1 MVALKPIPWLLF
13 LCLLPLSSSGDNVP
27 AHGPAHGDL
36 FAQSAVQA
44 LSRDF
49 RRPEV
54 SFLLLD
60 AQSGELLA
68 SRWEY
73 PATPIPMGSL
83 VKPFTALAYGEQYGF
98 AFPSY
103 ECRGTASGCWRP
115 RGHGRLNL
123 ESAIAHSCNAYFA
136 MLAARLN
143 VHQLSL
149 VTTQFDLEPPAD
161 NASPAAF
168 AGIGREWTISPLRL
182 ARAYLEL
189 ARRRDQPGVRDIING
204 MALSA
209 RLGTGAAVGR
219 ALPQSPAL
227 VKTGTAP
234 CTHAKRAPGDGFALA
249 MWPVD
254 APRILLL
261 VRAHGM
267 PGAEA
272 AATVGEML
280 RRIAR

>member
-13 LCLLPLSSSGDNVP
+13 LFLLPLSSSSDKKS
-27 AHGPAHGDL
+27 AHEDGL
-36 FAQSAVQA
+36 FAQSAAQV
-44 LSRDF
+44 LSLDF
-49 RRPEV
+49 RKPNV

-60 AQSGELLA
+60 ANSGAVLA
-68 SRWEY
+68 AHWED
-73 PATPIPMGSL
+73 PAKPIPVGSL

-98 AFPSY
+98 AFPAY

-115 RGHGRLNL
+115 RGHGRLGL
-123 ESAIAHSCNAYFA
+123 ESAIAYSCNAYFA
-136 MLAARLN
+136 MLAARLG
-143 VHQLSL
+143 VHELSL
-149 VTTQFDLEPPAD
+149 VTAQFDIEPPAD

-168 AGIGREWTISPLRL
+168 AGIGGEWKISPLRL

-189 ARRRDQPGVRDIING
+189 ARRREQPGIRDIVEG

-209 RLGTGAAVGR
+209 RSGTGAAVDRSLAG
-219 ALPQSPAL
+219 ASAL

-249 MWPVD
+249 MWPAD

-261 VRAHGM
+261 VRIHRA

-272 AATVGEML
+272 AATAGEML
-280 RRIAR
+280 RRVGR